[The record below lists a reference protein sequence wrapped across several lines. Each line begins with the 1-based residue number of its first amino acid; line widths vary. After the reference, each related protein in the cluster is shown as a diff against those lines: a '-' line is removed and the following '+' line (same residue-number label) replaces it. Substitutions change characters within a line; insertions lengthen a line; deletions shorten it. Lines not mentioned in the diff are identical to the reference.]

1 MSLGE
6 LVAERLRST
15 LWTWTG

>member
-6 LVAERLRST
+6 KYIL
-15 LWTWTG
+15 

>member
-6 LVAERLRST
+6 LV
-15 LWTWTG
+15 